1 MKIAFFSN
9 EKQLPALK
17 KEKISGIGNLL
28 LKVDYFSMEE
38 KLLFALDC
46 TVYDMI
52 VIYPKGGAVSCGEI
66 IRQVKKRGRNSVIT
80 LLNGTGN
87 NLKQTKY
94 TVSFNGQSY
103 VLDIRDVLFLE
114 SYYRKTSV
122 VVDNGRMRIRAR
134 LDEEE
139 KKLPKD
145 QFVRINRHNII
156 NMKYVRNV
164 KGDVIEM
171 QNGECLYVNTRRK
184 KKFEEI
190 YRKFLEINFMLL

>member
-9 EKQLPALK
+9 EKKLLSSK
-17 KEKISGIGNLL
+17 KETDSGSENRL

-38 KLLFALDC
+38 RLPFALDC

-66 IRQVKKRGRNSVIT
+66 IRQVKKRGRSSVIT
-80 LLNGTGN
+80 LINGKMS
-87 NLKQTKY
+87 NLKQIKY
-94 TVSFNGQSY
+94 AVFFNGQSY
-103 VLDIRDVLFLE
+103 VLDIRDILFLE

-139 KKLPKD
+139 EKLPKD
-145 QFVRINRHNII
+145 QFIRINRHNII
-156 NMKYVRNV
+156 NMQYVRNV
-164 KGDVIEM
+164 KGEVIEM
-171 QNGECLYVNTRRK
+171 QNGEYLYVNDGRK
-184 KKFEEI
+184 KKFEKR
-190 YRKFLEINFMLL
+190 YREFLEINFMLL